1 MDETSN
7 RSMTP
12 WLVTSL
18 DPFKLERVVDC
29 VWRQTR
35 RLSSRLAKLL
45 SSRHCRERTG
55 ASSHWLRKPLSAQ
68 LPEEQCMKVG
78 DANVGSLR
86 FFGKSF
92 GCVQDTRGAC
102 KKLNAVRCGGVYY
115 TIKALNDSRHFTY
128 EKHYRALLWAYS
140 SSTRI
145 HCRTHFINELHQMN
159 IDSWRSARTKKHHHY
174 LTVFLMKITYRSLK
188 SPHTSKKSTHGTSS
202 VTIHRLD
209 LCPLK
214 IARSPVLWQVVY
226 IAINAQ
232 IEADS

>member
-1 MDETSN
+1 MHETSN

-12 WLVTSL
+12 WVVTSL

-102 KKLNAVRCGGVYY
+102 KKLNAVRCWGVYY

-128 EKHYRALLWAYS
+128 EKHYRALLWHTHRAQEYIVALTLS
-140 SSTRI
+140 MSFIKWASI
-145 HCRTHFINELHQMN
+145 HGGVQERKSI
-159 IDSWRSARTKKHHHY
+159 
-174 LTVFLMKITYRSLK
+174 IT
-188 SPHTSKKSTHGTSS
+188 T
-202 VTIHRLD
+202 
-209 LCPLK
+209 
-214 IARSPVLWQVVY
+214 WQ
-226 IAINAQ
+226 
-232 IEADS
+232 SF